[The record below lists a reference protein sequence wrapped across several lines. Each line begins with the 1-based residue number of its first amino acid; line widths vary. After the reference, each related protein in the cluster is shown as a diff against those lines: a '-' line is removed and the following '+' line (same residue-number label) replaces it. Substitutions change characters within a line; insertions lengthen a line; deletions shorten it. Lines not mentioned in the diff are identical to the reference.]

1 MYVQSIID
9 RLQSLG
15 EVMTQHGTR
24 IALSLAILITGLI
37 LIRWFDKALR
47 NALSRLMPARPFVTT
62 ICHTVYI
69 LMVMTVIAAAATEF
83 GAKPINVLR
92 FLSIITLAAVG
103 LIIFLRPF
111 FPSMPFKV
119 GNIIKA
125 GDLLGIVEAITFL
138 NTRLRTY
145 DGKII
150 FVPNRKIVDDF
161 VINYHLTPT
170 RRVKID
176 VGICYDQDLQ
186 KAKQVLVAL
195 MIEDPR
201 VKTTPSPVVHVL
213 NLASSCVE
221 LGGRCWVD
229 NDDWWVTRCD
239 LFEKTKH
246 QFDCEGIQFAFPQLE
261 LHYNPGCAHI
271 ADPFGAVAAGD
282 DDRLIESPGGNGL
295 PEEKAR

>member
-1 MYVQSIID
+1 MYAQSIIN

-15 EVMTQHGTR
+15 EVMTQYGTR
-24 IALSLAILITGLI
+24 IALTLAVLIAGLI
-37 LIRWFDKALR
+37 LIRWVDKGLR
-47 NALSRLMPARPFVTT
+47 KGLFRLMPARPFVNT

-83 GAKPINVLR
+83 GAEPINVIR
-92 FLSIITLAAVG
+92 FLSIVALTAVG

-111 FPSMPFKV
+111 FPTMPFNV

-125 GDLLGIVEAITFL
+125 GDLLGIVESITFL

-145 DGKII
+145 DGKTI

-186 KAKQVLVAL
+186 KAKQVLLAL

-213 NLASSCVE
+213 NLASSSVE

-229 NDDWWVTRCD
+229 NDDWWATRCD
-239 LFEKTKH
+239 LIEKTKH
-246 QFDCEGIQFAFPQLE
+246 QFDCEEIQFAFPQLE
-261 LHYNPGCAHI
+261 LHYDPDRTRA
-271 ADPFGAVAAGD
+271 ADYNGA
-282 DDRLIESPGGNGL
+282 
-295 PEEKAR
+295 ARTGAPID